1 MKIVNELTGTLGY
14 VLFKNWNNPVVYG
27 SLEKVNDP
35 QYDLIISEIEKISQ
49 YNNFSE
55 FKQKFESD
63 FNDRLQKYGYQQDT
77 RKRSSPTA
85 IFSDYGYRLDFIR
98 NRINEP
104 IIGIEIEKTERR
116 FGVRDVMKILL
127 AFNWENSLL
136 DVGIIIFPLASHA
149 SGSTHATSA
158 LKEINNFLIPI
169 ISQFHLWVIKNK
181 LGIITVDWR
190 EIS

>member
-1 MKIVNELTGTLGY
+1 MKVVKELTGTLGS
-14 VLFKNWNNPVVYG
+14 VLFKNWDNPVLFG
-27 SLEKVNDP
+27 SLEKVNHP
-35 QYDLIISEIEKISQ
+35 QYGLIINEVEKIP
-49 YNNFSE
+49 YYDDFSE
-55 FKQKFESD
+55 FKSRFEID

-77 RKRSSPTA
+77 RKRSSPTS
-85 IFSDYGYRLDFIR
+85 IFTGHGYRLDFIR

-136 DVGIIIFPLASHA
+136 DFRIIIFPMTSHA

-190 EIS
+190 EI